1 MTRMEQDLR
10 EYLDTREGI
19 ANTAIGE
26 VGTAGAHEAV
36 AELRMIKVIRA
47 IMDGQPLPVRGG
59 E

>member
-1 MTRMEQDLR
+1 MNDLDQNLR

-47 IMDGQPLPVRGG
+47 IMDGQAVPRGG